1 MTPGHGNKNDSGT
14 DEDEEQSMQHFY
26 IGYVP
31 KEIAFHL
38 SVIIENNAIYSFEN
52 LAYSVVGK

>member
-1 MTPGHGNKNDSGT
+1 
-14 DEDEEQSMQHFY
+14 MQHFY

-38 SVIIENNAIYSFEN
+38 SSIIDSNAIYDFEN
-52 LAYSVVGK
+52 LSYSLVGK